1 MCRSRTQLWVSR
13 RATQTQRLHPEC
25 HFTTSIVS
33 SAKRKQ
39 GPGLPFCFF
48 IITIIIMMIII
59 IIMIIIIVIIL
70 WLGRQA
76 AKTRSLFRNCLR
88 TCRSSANLSSNIYIY
103 IYIYIYSIYIYIVY
117 IYIHMFI
124 YTVHVSACLN
134 VWPRAYACVCPRVSV
149 CCNDAVHDL
158 NRMHGLASLARA
170 RCTRTVH
177 RASQT
182 VRRPH

>member
-103 IYIYIYSIYIYIVY
+103 IYIVYIYIYSIYIYIYTYVY
-117 IYIHMFI
+117 LYSPC
-124 YTVHVSACLN
+124 VSVSECLAACI
-134 VWPRAYACVCPRVSV
+134 CVCMSAGLRV
-149 CCNDAVHDL
+149 L
-158 NRMHGLASLARA
+158 
-170 RCTRTVH
+170 
-177 RASQT
+177 
-182 VRRPH
+182 